1 MRIEDNEQAANAVRN
16 AMHSLENRAR
26 SLYNYGY
33 KDGFAAGVEETTRKL
48 VNKIIEEAN
57 ITTEGGENE

>member
-1 MRIEDNEQAANAVRN
+1 MRIEDNEQAFNTMRN
-16 AMHSLENRAR
+16 FIGSFENKAR

-57 ITTEGGENE
+57 ITTEGGEND

>member
-1 MRIEDNEQAANAVRN
+1 MRIEDNEQAANAFRN
-16 AMHSLENRAR
+16 AMRSLENRAR
-26 SLYNYGY
+26 SIYNYGY